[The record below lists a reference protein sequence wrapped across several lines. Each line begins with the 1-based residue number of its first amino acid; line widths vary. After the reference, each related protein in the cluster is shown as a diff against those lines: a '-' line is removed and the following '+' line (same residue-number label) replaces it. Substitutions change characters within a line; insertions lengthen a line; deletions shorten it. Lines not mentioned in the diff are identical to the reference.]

1 MKVGKH
7 PRENF
12 FEKKKKE
19 KTQIVPIFITIVGT
33 IFFFLL
39 WTTPSIVDNLLD
51 LLNWITSLLGSTVE
65 PPKLPEEISSL
76 KDQATPSIVDKLL
89 DLLDWITS
97 FLGSTV
103 ELPKS
108 PEEISSEDAQVV
120 QVETDSVVA
129 DYAQEVQVETDSIVA
144 EENPE
149 KKFGHRKSFHRKS
162 FPLKLPVF
170 LEENNINH
178 KKKENLN
185 EDLENINY
193 IARDFALEG
202 HKKKSSV
209 VFTELK
215 ENFYKEKNETSED
228 EALEES
234 GNEVEDESFEAYVN
248 MINTGSEKPF
258 FNTAFLD
265 EELVRDTEIID
276 TTETQGVRDT
286 EITDTTETQGVE
298 RGHDNLFYNGF
309 IDDFNAGLDEDRTET
324 QGVRNTEITDT
335 TETQG
340 VRDTEITDT
349 TETQGVERGHDNLF
363 YNGFIDDFN
372 AGLDE
377 DRTETQG
384 VRNTEITDTTETQGV
399 RDTEITDTTETQGV
413 ERGHDNHKA
422 FPNDY
427 NGRLDED
434 FKAFPG
440 DFKVFPDDFDG
451 KLDEDRYAFEIPAE
465 NEEKTSEQGFIK
477 PCFFSE
483 DFESGNSKKDKD
495 TDMEEL
501 VDDMLSRAVPR
512 R

>member
-1 MKVGKH
+1 MESFSSSEFRFGNFKFNTHSIINMKVGKH

-298 RGHDNLFYNGF
+298 RGHDN
-309 IDDFNAGLDEDRTET
+309 
-324 QGVRNTEITDT
+324 
-335 TETQG
+335 
-340 VRDTEITDT
+340 
-349 TETQGVERGHDNLF
+349 
-363 YNGFIDDFN
+363 
-372 AGLDE
+372 
-377 DRTETQG
+377 
-384 VRNTEITDTTETQGV
+384 
-399 RDTEITDTTETQGV
+399 
-413 ERGHDNHKA
+413 HKA